1 MRIGL
6 ALAAVAVLVT
16 VSPFSVR
23 AAPPGGGEAAAAR
36 KAAAKPSPSPSP
48 GPDTEGVK
56 FRAIGPAISGGR
68 VAAVAGS
75 DRDPALYYVGG
86 AGGGVF
92 KSTDGGAS
100 FQSVWSDASRFGAIG
115 AVTVAPSDDKTVW
128 VGTGEANPR
137 NDVSFGDGVWL
148 TRDGAKHWAY
158 AGLDDTSNIAKILV
172 DPRNPK
178 RAIVAALGDPW
189 KDSTARGVYVT
200 NDGGRTWA
208 KTLFVGPASG
218 AADLAWNEKAPR
230 TVFAAIWQFR
240 REPWIATSGGPADG
254 LYRSRDGGRTWS
266 KIQGH
271 GFPTDTL
278 GRIGV
283 AVAPSDPRRVYAVVQ
298 SKQGT
303 VWRSDDR
310 GDTWRRVSSDTRPEQ
325 RPFYF
330 SHLAVDPN
338 KRDRVVAVSMYLTVS
353 KDGGR
358 TWKHLTGAV
367 HVDNHAL
374 WWSHDGARIIEG
386 NDGGAILSRNG
397 GESWAF
403 LDRIPLAQIYHVGFS
418 NEKPYLI
425 CGGLQDNSSWCAPAT
440 ARNGIGLLNRDWFAI
455 AGGDGMY
462 AIPDPVDPN
471 FLWTNTQDGVLG
483 IYDRTARQS
492 VDVSPY
498 PRDVFTSPA
507 SFAQSP
513 YRFNWNAPLAFS
525 PQDGHVAYFGGN
537 VVFKTSDRGRHWT
550 QISPDLT
557 RNEKEHQRVSGG
569 PINLDVS
576 GAEYYDT
583 TLALAP
589 SPKDANVIW
598 AGTDDGLIQLTRD
611 GGAHW
616 TNVTPAGWPKYG
628 RVEVIDA
635 SPHAAGTAFTLLDR
649 HDLGDRRPYAFVTDD
664 FGASWHSIASNLP
677 SGAPV
682 RVVRQ
687 DPREPNLLYA
697 GTENAL
703 WISYDRGGRWER
715 LRAGF
720 PVVPVYDVRVH
731 PAANDLLI
739 ATHGRGFFVLDDLS
753 ALQQLA
759 AARRDG
765 VRFFSVRDATLWS
778 AWPSIETGD
787 ANSLPANEFS
797 GPNAPG
803 GAVLTFYQRAKA
815 KERPWFEIVDLNG
828 NVVRTLRGQVPY
840 DRGDPPKDER
850 ARWYVSNDAG
860 LNRITWDGTENGPT
874 RWLGTSF
881 QNSGPGNGAE
891 AMPGRYTARL
901 HRDGKVYEQQ
911 FALADDPHSPWSAD
925 DRFGRQRYLR
935 HVYYWIDRIDRALNE
950 IDARL
955 KRSPS
960 RAERAKLLALRADLT
975 SNSKYDEDSIGYPD
989 RIRERV
995 FGLTFP
1001 LFGSLQPPFKQHDD
1015 AMDALEPDVRTAF
1028 EHVSAVL
1035 GPRFGNVIISPGGNR
1050 VRPFDPSQTV
1060 TPPPAPPSSPV
1071 PVPSPSP

>member
-1 MRIGL
+1 MRIGPIV
-6 ALAAVAVLVT
+6 AAVAVLVT
-16 VSPFSVR
+16 TSPFAAH
-23 AAPPGGGEAAAAR
+23 AAPPGGGEAASSR
-36 KAAAKPSPSPSP
+36 KAGPKPSPSPSP

-100 FQSVWSDASRFGAIG
+100 FQSVWTDASKFGAIG
-115 AVTVAPSDDKTVW
+115 AIGVAPSDDKTVW

-137 NDVSFGDGVWL
+137 NDVSYGDGVWL
-148 TRDGAKHWAY
+148 TRDGAKHWTH

-172 DPRNPK
+172 DPKNPR
-178 RAIVAALGDPW
+178 RAVVAALGDPW

-200 NDGGRTWA
+200 SNGGRTWA
-208 KTLFVGPASG
+208 KTLYVGPASG

-230 TVFAAIWQFR
+230 NVFAAIWQFR

-266 KIQGH
+266 KIRGH

-283 AVAPSDPRRVYAVVQ
+283 AVAPSDPSRVYAVVQ

-303 VWRSDDR
+303 IWRSDNG
-310 GDTWRRVSSDTRPEQ
+310 GDDWQRVSADTRPEQ

-330 SHLAVDPN
+330 SHLAVDPKN
-338 KRDRVVAVSMYLTVS
+338 RNRVIAVSMYLTVS

-358 TWKHLTGAV
+358 TWKHLTAAV

-374 WWSHDGARIIEG
+374 WWSRDGTRLLEG

-425 CGGLQDNSSWCAPAT
+425 CGGLQDNSSWCAPTT

-455 AGGDGMY
+455 TGGDGMY
-462 AIPDPVDPN
+462 AIPDPIDPN
-471 FLWTNTQDGVLG
+471 FVWTNTQDGVLG

-498 PRDVFTSPA
+498 PRDVFTSA
-507 SFAQSP
+507 TSFAQSP

-550 QISPDLT
+550 PISPDLT
-557 RNEKEHQRVSGG
+557 RNEKEHQRNSGG
-569 PINLDVS
+569 PVNLDVS

-589 SPKDANVIW
+589 SPKDANLIW
-598 AGTDDGLIQLTRD
+598 AGTDDGLIHLTRD

-616 TNVTPAGWPKYG
+616 SNVTPASWPKYG
-628 RVEVIDA
+628 RVEVIEA
-635 SPHAAGTAFTLLDR
+635 SPYAAGTAFTLLDR

-664 FGASWHSIASNLP
+664 FGATWRSISANLP
-677 SGAPV
+677 ANAPV
-682 RVVRQ
+682 RVIRQ
-687 DPREPNLLYA
+687 DLREPNLLYA

-720 PVVPVYDVRVH
+720 PVVPVYDIHVH
-731 PAANDLLI
+731 PAANDLLV
-739 ATHGRGFFVLDDLS
+739 ATHGRGFYVLDDL
-753 ALQQLA
+753 APLQQLA
-759 AARRDG
+759 AARSAG
-765 VRFFSVRDATLWS
+765 VQLFPVRDATLW
-778 AWPSIETGD
+778 AAFPSIETGD
-787 ANSLPANEFS
+787 AGALPANEFS
-797 GPNAPG
+797 APNAPG
-803 GAVLTFYQRAKA
+803 GVVLTFYQRTKA
-815 KERPWFEIVDLNG
+815 KERPWFEIVDANG
-828 NVVRTLRGQVPY
+828 KLVRTLRGQVPF
-840 DRGDPPKDER
+840 DRRDPPKEER
-850 ARWYVSNDAG
+850 AKYYVSNDAG
-860 LNRITWDGTENGPT
+860 LNRITWDGSENGPT

-881 QNSGPGNGAE
+881 GNAGPSSGPE
-891 AMPGRYTARL
+891 ALPGRYTARL
-901 HRDGKVYEQQ
+901 HVDGKTYEQQ
-911 FALADDPHSPWSAD
+911 FALADDPNSPWTAD
-925 DRFGRQRYLR
+925 ERAARHAYLAR
-935 HVYYWIDRIDRALNE
+935 AYGWIDGIDKALNE

-955 KRSPS
+955 KKHPAP
-960 RAERAKLLALRADLT
+960 AERAALTALRDELS
-975 SNSKYDEDSIGYPD
+975 SNALYDEDSIAKPD

-995 FGLTFP
+995 FVLTYP
-1001 LFGSLQPPFKQHDD
+1001 LGGNLQPPFEQHQ
-1015 AMDALEPDVRTAF
+1015 AALADLTLQVATAYQ
-1028 EHVSAVL
+1028 HISRVL
-1035 GPRFGNVIISPGGNR
+1035 GSGFA
-1050 VRPFDPSQTV
+1050 QTIGMRRLDLDV
-1060 TPPPAPPSSPV
+1060 KTLPNGAITVAPK
-1071 PVPSPSP
+1071 PSPSP